1 MATIMMKPDLH
12 MHSSFSDGVLSPMEL
27 VEKAAALG
35 VTVMAV
41 TDHDTFAG
49 IDSLQGMQTPIPVL
63 TGVELSLRDM
73 KGLHLLGYG
82 RSAALPLRQKVAEL
96 AEKRVIRARTMVQR
110 LRDMGMPIDW
120 DAMTRGYH
128 GTVGRAHIGRALVT
142 GGYAASMQDAIDRFI
157 GEGKPAYVA
166 GERLSMAEALP
177 LMRQSGFVPV
187 LAHPMLLEKDEITLR
202 TLLAHWKDQ
211 GLMGVEVYHPSSLG
225 RTERLE
231 RMARRMNLLVTGG
244 SDFHKEGDS
253 HGMPGC
259 IHPAWSRAGDDMRR
273 LMISIEKE

>member
-1 MATIMMKPDLH
+1 MKPDLH
-12 MHSSFSDGVLSPMEL
+12 MHSTFSDGVLSPMEL

-35 VTVMAV
+35 VEVMAI

-49 IDSLQGMQTPIPVL
+49 IDSLQGTATTIPVI

-96 AEKRVIRARTMVQR
+96 AQKRVVRAKTMVQR
-110 LRDMGMPIDW
+110 LCDLGMPIDW
-120 DAMTRGYH
+120 DEMTRGYA
-128 GTVGRAHIGRALVT
+128 GTVGRAHIGRALMAA
-142 GGYAASMQDAIDRFI
+142 GYVHSMQEAIDRFI

-166 GERLSMAEALP
+166 GKRLSMAEALP

-187 LAHPMLLEKDEITLR
+187 LAHPMLLEKDDITLR
-202 TLLAHWKDQ
+202 TLLGHWKNQ
-211 GLMGVEVYHPSSLG
+211 GLMGVEVYHPSAMG
-225 RTERLE
+225 YTQRLE
-231 RMARRMNLLVTGG
+231 SMARGMNMLVTGG

-259 IHPAWSRAGDDMRR
+259 MCRAWTRAGEDLAC
-273 LMISIEKE
+273 LMDALEQE

>member
-1 MATIMMKPDLH
+1 
-12 MHSSFSDGVLSPMEL
+12 MHSTFSDGVLSPMEL
-27 VEKAAALG
+27 VEKAAGLG
-35 VTVMAV
+35 VGVMAI
-41 TDHDTFAG
+41 TDHDTFEG
-49 IDSLQGMQTPIPVL
+49 IDSLRGTETPIPVI
-63 TGVELSLRDM
+63 TGVELSLNDM

-96 AEKRVIRARTMVQR
+96 AEKRIVRAKTMVQR
-110 LRDMGMPIDW
+110 LADMGMPIDW
-120 DAMTRGYH
+120 EAMTRGYR
-128 GTVGRAHIGRALVT
+128 GTVGRAHIGRALVA
-142 GGYAASMQDAIDRFI
+142 GGYAQSMQDAIDRFI

-187 LAHPMLLEKDEITLR
+187 LAHPMLLDKVEITLR
-202 TLLAHWKDQ
+202 TLLTHWKAQ

-231 RMARRMNLLVTGG
+231 RMAMSMGLLVTGG

-253 HGMPGC
+253 HGTPGC
-259 IHPAWSRAGDDMRR
+259 ICSAWQRADEDVQR
-273 LMISIEKE
+273 LMETLDKE

>member
-1 MATIMMKPDLH
+1 
-12 MHSSFSDGVLSPMEL
+12 
-27 VEKAAALG
+27 
-35 VTVMAV
+35 
-41 TDHDTFAG
+41 
-49 IDSLQGMQTPIPVL
+49 
-63 TGVELSLRDM
+63 
-73 KGLHLLGYG
+73 
-82 RSAALPLRQKVAEL
+82 
-96 AEKRVIRARTMVQR
+96 
-110 LRDMGMPIDW
+110 
-120 DAMTRGYH
+120 
-128 GTVGRAHIGRALVT
+128 
-142 GGYAASMQDAIDRFI
+142 
-157 GEGKPAYVA
+157 
-166 GERLSMAEALP
+166 MAEALP

-273 LMISIEKE
+273 LMIGIEKE